1 MKPDWSVLE
10 RWRLPELSN
19 PLALPV
25 IQAVLMHAILGFV
38 LLVGFTA
45 SQPSIESFKLPP
57 TMQASLIVETRPPAP
72 APQPEPAPR
81 PQPEPRPQP
90 QPAPQPEPR
99 PQPAPQPEPTPQP
112 APRPEPTP
120 EPRPAPAPDPRPEPA
135 PAPAP
140 EPRPEPAPAPEPR
153 PEPAPRPAPQ
163 PAPVISE
170 DDLFAALD
178 REDESLAQQQA
189 ALQQQQARSE
199 QERRVTGT
207 HADRIA
213 TQVSEQWSRSPELLV
228 MDLTGRQ
235 TVIQISLL
243 PTGELVSAEMIS
255 SSGLPSLDQSA
266 LRAVQRVRR
275 FDVPNDIDVFNRNF
289 RNFRFVF
296 RPEDLMQ

>member
-90 QPAPQPEPR
+90 
-99 PQPAPQPEPTPQP
+99 APQPEPTPQP

-120 EPRPAPAPDPRPEPA
+120 EPRPEPAPEPR

-140 EPRPEPAPAPEPR
+140 EPRPEPAPAPAPEPTPEPAPR
-153 PEPAPRPAPQ
+153 PEPRPAPQ

-178 REDESLAQQQA
+178 REDQSLAQQQA